1 MTLYNNPDHE
11 VIYRIL
17 ELLPTV
23 EEAIQHMV
31 KQVDELRLEGAEIL
45 FRDATQAIGSIA
57 SSFVLLTTEQEASDS
72 LQVTA
77 HIYEAIVAVDEGFEV
92 NNLLSI
98 HTALVNHLLPSF
110 CLWRQHVERLLV
122 SSIMS

>member
-1 MTLYNNPDHE
+1 MTLYSNPDHE

-23 EEAIQHMV
+23 EEALQHMI
-31 KQVDELRLEGAEIL
+31 KQIDELRLEGAEVL
-45 FRDATQAIGSIA
+45 FRDATQAIGSIV
-57 SSFVLLTTEQEASDS
+57 SNLILLTTDQDASDG
-72 LQVTA
+72 LQVTT
-77 HIYEAIVAVDEGFEV
+77 HIREAIVAVDKGFEV

-98 HTALVNHLLPSF
+98 HAALVNHLLPSF
-110 CLWRQHVERLLV
+110 CLWRLHLERLLV